1 MIEQL
6 RQEQGFPVVP
16 MCRFLGVSK
25 SGYYSWRNSKPSARK
40 LEDERLKV
48 AIKAAHERGR
58 GTYGPE
64 KIQEELAEV
73 EKMEV
78 GLNRIK
84 RLRRELKIR
93 CKQVKK
99 FKATTDSKH
108 NHPVAP
114 NLLNQ
119 DFEVSGPN
127 KAWVADITY
136 VATDEGWLY
145 LAGIKDLWNR
155 EIVGYAMSQ
164 RMTQDLVGQA
174 LFQAVAKR
182 RPPEG
187 LIHHSDRG
195 SQYCS
200 KSFQKLMKQF
210 KMQPSMSR
218 KGNCYDNAPMESFRH
233 AQKRACSSPEIS
245 HPARS
250 DRRDQRIYRSVL
262 QSAEA
267 TCQSGESLPGGILE
281 EIDQSAGSCLTIFMV
296 STIADRPQNQ
306 GVS

>member
-1 MIEQL
+1 MMKEL
-6 RQEQGFPVVP
+6 RREQGFPIVA
-16 MCRFLGVSK
+16 MCNVLGVSK
-25 SGYYSWRNSKPSARK
+25 SGYYAWLNRKPSARK

-48 AIKAAHERGR
+48 AIKAAHQRGR

-64 KIQEELAEV
+64 KIQSELADV
-73 EKMEV
+73 EKMEA

-84 RLRRELKIR
+84 RLRRELNIR

-114 NLLNQ
+114 NLLRQ
-119 DFEVSGPN
+119 DFTVPKAN
-127 KAWVADITY
+127 QAWVADITY
-136 VATDEGWLY
+136 VATEEGWLY

-155 EIVGYAMSQ
+155 EIVGYAMSH
-164 RMTQDLVGQA
+164 RMTQDLVGRA

-200 KSFQKLMKQF
+200 GGYQRLMKQF
-210 KMQPSMSR
+210 KMLPSMSR
-218 KGNCYDNAPMESFRH
+218 KGNCYDNAPMESFFGTLKTELVHHRKYRSRQEAKAEIREYIEVFYNRQRRH
-233 AQKRACSSPEIS
+233 ASLGNLSPGAYWKKSIS
-245 HPARS
+245 
-250 DRRDQRIYRSVL
+250 Q
-262 QSAEA
+262 Q
-267 TCQSGESLPGGILE
+267 GI
-281 EIDQSAGSCLTIFMV
+281 A
-296 STIADRPQNQ
+296 
-306 GVS
+306 